1 MTISDNYGIIIIVR
15 EVITLGIKSDKKFI
29 TLAVSM
35 AQDNMFLRQMVKEM
49 TDFIIENG
57 VLNFSTERRQQEAMV
72 KNYFKSVAL
81 EKLEVK
87 GYQMGVNTP
96 WGRDAANLEGV
107 NVFRPLEEDETD
119 EDGDDILEDEQE
131 ED

>member
-1 MTISDNYGIIIIVR
+1 VKL
-15 EVITLGIKSDKKFI
+15 LGVKGDKKFI
-29 TLAVSM
+29 TAAVHI

-49 TDFIIENG
+49 INFIVENG
-57 VLNFSTERRQQEAMV
+57 ILNFSTEKRQQEAMI

-81 EKLEVK
+81 EKLEIK

-96 WGRDAANLEGV
+96 WGKDAANLEEV
-107 NVFRPLEEDETD
+107 NPFRPLEEDD
-119 EDGDDILEDEQE
+119 ALEDEQE

>member
-1 MTISDNYGIIIIVR
+1 M
-15 EVITLGIKSDKKFI
+15 GIKSDKKFI
-29 TLAVSM
+29 TTAVYM

-57 VLNFSTERRQQEAMV
+57 ILNFSTERRQQEAMI
-72 KNYFKSVAL
+72 KNYFKSIAL
-81 EKLEVK
+81 EKLEIK

-96 WGRDAANLEGV
+96 WGRDAANLVGV
-107 NVFRPLEEDETD
+107 DAFRPLEEDD
-119 EDGDDILEDEQE
+119 VLEDEQE

>member
-1 MTISDNYGIIIIVR
+1 MGV
-15 EVITLGIKSDKKFI
+15 KSDKKFI

-81 EKLEVK
+81 EKLEAK

-96 WGRDAANLEGV
+96 WGRDAAKLEGV
-107 NVFRPLEEDETD
+107 NPFRPLERDEID
-119 EDGDDILEDEQE
+119 EDSDDILEDEQKE
-131 ED
+131 S